1 MSASDGGASKPASIP
16 LSKQNGMID
25 LVEINVKAGDGGKG
39 CVSFRREKFVPR
51 GGPNGGNGGRG
62 GCVYAVGSRSVS
74 TLIDQR
80 YQKHYEA
87 QRGSHGMGKNAH
99 GMDGSDIEI
108 PLPVGSVL
116 TDLDTEEIVGELLAQ
131 GDRLLLAEGGIGGR
145 GNAEFKTSVYQAPRA
160 AELGEPGQARRL
172 RIEVKLIA
180 DVGFVG
186 FPNAGKSTLLSVVS
200 AAKPK
205 IAPYPF
211 TTLSPNLGLARVAAQ
226 KNFVAAD
233 LPGLIEGAHAGAGLG
248 HGFLRHVERT
258 RLLVHV
264 VDASSADG
272 RDPVED
278 IRALNRE
285 LALHSDRLA
294 DLPQLIALNKIDLPA
309 GREAVA
315 AIRSALGK
323 APVYPI
329 SAVRGEGVQK
339 LLFDSYSSLQRI
351 LKREEESAE
360 KAEADRR
367 AAATVYRSKGRIQIQ
382 ARGGGFAVESKQ
394 ASRAV
399 VMTDFSN
406 DEAVWLMGK
415 RLEQLGVRQALK
427 RAGAKEGDSVIIG
440 GREFVFSNERQ
451 PGSIAEFLAERR
463 AAGRR

>member
-1 MSASDGGASKPASIP
+1 
-16 LSKQNGMID
+16 MID
-25 LVEINVKAGDGGKG
+25 LVEIDVKAGSGGKG
-39 CVSFRREKFVPR
+39 CVSFRREKYVPR

-62 GCVYAVGSRSVS
+62 GSVYAVGSRSVS

-87 QRGSHGMGKNAH
+87 PRGAHGMGKNAH
-99 GMDGSDIEI
+99 GMDGADIEI

-116 TDLDTEEIVGELLAQ
+116 TDVNAEETLGELLAH
-131 GDRLLLAEGGIGGR
+131 GDRLLLAEGGMGGR

-160 AELGEPGQARRL
+160 AELGEPGQTRRL

-211 TTLSPNLGLARVAAQ
+211 TTLSPNLGLVRVAAQ

-233 LPGLIEGAHAGAGLG
+233 LPGLIEGAHEGAGLG

-258 RLLVHV
+258 RLLIHV
-264 VDASSADG
+264 VDASAADG

-294 DLPQLIALNKIDLPA
+294 DLPQLIALNKIDLPE
-309 GREAVA
+309 GRAAVA
-315 AIRSALGK
+315 SIQAALGK

-329 SAVRGEGVQK
+329 SAVTGEGVQK
-339 LLFDSYSSLQRI
+339 LLFDSYGALQTI
-351 LKREEESAE
+351 LTREEQ
-360 KAEADRR
+360 
-367 AAATVYRSKGRIQIQ
+367 AAADNPRDGTTVYRSEGRMQI
-382 ARGGGFAVESKQ
+382 AACEGGYVVQSKQ

-399 VMTDFSN
+399 VMTDFGN

-415 RLEQLGVRQALK
+415 RLERLGIRQALK
-427 RAGAKEGDSVIIG
+427 RAGAQEGDAIFIG
-440 GREFVFSNERQ
+440 GREFVFSSQRQ

-463 AAGRR
+463 AAGRRQNRDERADRKHADAQ